1 MDLGGFDESLPFR
14 LGGDDVDFGL
24 RLQRGGNTLRVLPDA
39 LVVHPKEA
47 WSRLGAIV
55 PRTWR
60 WGRVEYHL
68 AVRHR
73 DRVRPTPP
81 FFTGTVLTLGLIC
94 GTGTVLTG
102 RIGLFW
108 MLPLW
113 ILTSTLLATLLTG
126 WSSPVPFRWRYLSG
140 WLERVYHLGAAW
152 EYLRAGSVRFLWESL
167 ILEEHL
173 EELFPAEPLQ
183 NWSNLLA
190 ALFVGLVGAV
200 IVAR

>member
-1 MDLGGFDESLPFR
+1 
-14 LGGDDVDFGL
+14 VDFGL

-81 FFTGTVLTLGLIC
+81 FFTGTALTMCLIC
-94 GTGTVLTG
+94 GAGTILTG
-102 RIGLFW
+102 RMGLLW

-126 WSSPVPFRWRYLSG
+126 WNSPVPFRWRYLSG